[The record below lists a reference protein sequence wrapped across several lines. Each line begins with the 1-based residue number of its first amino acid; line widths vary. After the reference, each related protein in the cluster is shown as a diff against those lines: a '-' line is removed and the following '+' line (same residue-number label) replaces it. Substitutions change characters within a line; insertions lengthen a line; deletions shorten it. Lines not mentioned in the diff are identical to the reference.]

1 MGATINSR
9 SVIAELPILGNA
21 LSNIETGLSDI
32 YSEKKCNLDSYLSCR
47 ELHSAQTF
55 SLPRFFLS
63 KKANKAKKVSVFSHC
78 SQAESSQLPSIPF
91 FCSSRISNY
100 LTKVLPVTA
109 SKQV

>member
-9 SVIAELPILGNA
+9 FVIADSLLIFGNMLGNV
-21 LSNIETGLSDI
+21 LTGLSEI
-32 YSEKKCNLDSYLSCR
+32 LTEIKCSLVSCLSCR

-55 SLPRFFLS
+55 SLPRLFLS
-63 KKANKAKKVSVFSHC
+63 KKAKKVSVLSHC
-78 SQAESSQLPSIPF
+78 SIAELSQFPF
-91 FCSSRISNY
+91 VPLFCSSSISNY